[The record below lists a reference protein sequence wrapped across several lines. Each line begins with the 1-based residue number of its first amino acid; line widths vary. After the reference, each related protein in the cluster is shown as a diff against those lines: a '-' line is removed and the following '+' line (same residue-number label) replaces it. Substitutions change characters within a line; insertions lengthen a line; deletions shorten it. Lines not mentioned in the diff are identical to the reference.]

1 MIWRVLFALV
11 SLTALG
17 ALLYLHDSDDGSAL
31 FVVGEPLNAEP
42 GYVAI
47 HGHLIE
53 TGDNGHPL
61 YRLYADRIV
70 QPTPQGTVYLTQPSI
85 DYQLDPAD
93 HWTITAL
100 QGELPQDA
108 STAEL
113 NGDVHAE
120 GRPPG
125 SDDLMRI
132 DTDVLHLD
140 MPRQLV
146 TTAAKVRVNWKGST
160 LRGRGMRAELKDNRL
175 QLFADVRGTTSV
187 AH

>member
-1 MIWRVLFALV
+1 MIWRILFALV
-11 SLTALG
+11 CLTALG
-17 ALLYLHDSDDGSAL
+17 ALLYLHESDDSSAA
-31 FVVGEPLNAEP
+31 FVIGEPLNSEP

-47 HGHLIE
+47 HGNLIQ

-61 YRLYADRIV
+61 YRLDADRIE
-70 QPTPQGTVYLTQPSI
+70 QPTPEGTVYLTQPAI
-85 DYQLDPAD
+85 DYQPAPGD
-93 HWTITAL
+93 HWTVTAL

-108 STAEL
+108 STAEFT
-113 NGDVHAE
+113 GDVHAE

-125 SDDLMRI
+125 SDELMRI

-146 TTAAKVRVNWKGST
+146 TTAARVRVTWKGST

-175 QLFADVRGTTSV
+175 QLYADVRGSTSV
-187 AH
+187 AR